1 MSTES
6 GDTTLDREKLA
17 PVLGRLPS
25 GLFIVSAGD
34 GAGRE
39 TAMLASWV
47 QQASFDPPMITIA
60 VNRQRWLNDWIE
72 KSPSIGV
79 SVLAATQRDVLK
91 TFGKGFGPDEP
102 AFAGVETI
110 RGATG
115 LPLLADCLG
124 TLEGT
129 VVSRT
134 AAGDHFLYLA
144 ELIAGTAGPRLDR
157 EEPLVHIR
165 RNGLKY

>member
-1 MSTES
+1 MSTTA
-6 GDTTLDREKLA
+6 GDASSDREKLA

-25 GLFIVSAGD
+25 GLFIVSVGD

-47 QQASFDPPMITIA
+47 QQASFDPPMITVA
-60 VNRQRWLNDWIE
+60 VNRQRWLNDWME

-79 SVLAATQRDVLK
+79 SILAASQRDVLK
-91 TFGKGFGPDEP
+91 TFGRGFGPDEP
-102 AFAGVETI
+102 AFVGVGTF

-129 VVSRT
+129 VISRT
-134 AAGDHFLYLA
+134 VAGDHFIYVV
-144 ELIAGTAGPRLDR
+144 ELTAGTPGPRLDR

-165 RNGLKY
+165 RNGLRY